1 MCYNQSDITG
11 KGEWDMA
18 KVKNSY
24 VCSQCGYE
32 TAKWNGRCP
41 GCGEWNTLEE
51 VEVTVRAGSKA
62 RSVSAVKDVSDN
74 IVNIN
79 GIDASYN
86 ESRYMTGLSELD
98 RVLGGGL
105 VKGSV
110 VLLGGEP
117 GIGKSTILLQICSFI
132 GREHT
137 ILYVSGEESL
147 RQIKLRADRLG
158 VDSGNLYL
166 LAETDCEKICNVIVK
181 QQPEVVIID
190 SIQTM
195 SMAELNSAQG
205 SVTQVRECTNVFT
218 RTAKSEEIPMFIVGH
233 VNKDGAIAGPKV
245 MEHIVDCVLYFEGQ
259 RNLTYR
265 ILRAAKNRFG
275 STNEIG
281 VFEMADKGLLQVEN
295 PSMLLLEGRPTDVSG
310 TCVACIVEGT
320 RPLMAEVQALV
331 SKSALST
338 PRRTA
343 TGIDYYRMSIIIAV
357 LEKRL
362 GYFFGGLDVYI
373 NIVGG
378 LKLDDTAADLSV
390 AMALYSSLTDKVI
403 DSKTIAF
410 GEIGLG
416 GELRTVTHI
425 PQRIAEA
432 ERMGFEKVIVPAH
445 ALRSGDTKK
454 LGIKVV
460 GVRSIKEAFKEI

>member
-1 MCYNQSDITG
+1 
-11 KGEWDMA
+11 MA

-147 RQIKLRADRLG
+147 RQIKLRSDRLG

-445 ALRSGDTKK
+445 ALRSVDTKK

>member
-1 MCYNQSDITG
+1 
-11 KGEWDMA
+11 MA
-18 KVKNSY
+18 KVKSSY

-32 TAKWNGRCP
+32 TSKWNGKCP
-41 GCGEWNTLEE
+41 NCGEWNTFEE
-51 VEVTVRAGSKA
+51 VEVTVRAGSA
-62 RSVSAVKDVSDN
+62 SRSASAVKDISSS
-74 IVNIN
+74 IVNVMAV
-79 GIDASYN
+79 DASYN
-86 ESRYMTGLSELD
+86 EVRYKTGLSELD

-105 VKGSV
+105 VKGSL

-117 GIGKSTILLQICSFI
+117 GIGKSTLLLQICAFL
-132 GREHT
+132 GKDHT

-158 VDSGNLYL
+158 VKSPNLYL
-166 LAETDCEKICNVIVK
+166 LAETDCERICNVIVK
-181 QQPEVVIID
+181 QQPEIVIID

-195 SMAELNSAQG
+195 SMAGISSAQG
-205 SVTQVRECTNVFT
+205 SVTQVRECTNMFMH
-218 RTAKSEEIPMFIVGH
+218 TAKSEEIPMFIVGH

-281 VFEMADKGLLQVEN
+281 VFEMADKGLLEVEN
-295 PSMLLLEGRPTDVSG
+295 PSMLLLDGRPTDVSG
-310 TCVACIVEGT
+310 TCVACIIEGT
-320 RPLMAEVQALV
+320 RPIMAEVQALV

-378 LKLDDTAADLSV
+378 LKLDDTAADLAV

-416 GELRTVTHI
+416 GELRTVTHAA
-425 PQRIAEA
+425 QRIAEA
-432 ERMGFEKVIVPAH
+432 ERMGFERVIMPAH
-445 ALRSGDTKK
+445 ALKSADMKK
-454 LGIKVV
+454 TGIKVV
-460 GVRSIKEAFKEI
+460 GVHSIKEAFKEI